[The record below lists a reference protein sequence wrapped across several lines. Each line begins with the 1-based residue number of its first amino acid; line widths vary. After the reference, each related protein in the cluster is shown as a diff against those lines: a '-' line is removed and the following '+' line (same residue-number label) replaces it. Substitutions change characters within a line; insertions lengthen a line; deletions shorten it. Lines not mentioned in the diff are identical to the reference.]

1 MATTYLTRTL
11 GTPTSTQKC
20 TISFWVKLSNL
31 SAEKSI
37 FEQRFNDGTN
47 KQISLYFGS
56 NDDLQLQLVTG
67 GSYDGRIYT
76 SQLFRDVSAWYHVLI
91 AIDTT
96 LATSGDRLKM
106 YINGNEV
113 TSFSTELQPT
123 QNYNLHFTSGQ
134 LLYIGRNSSGSAYLD
149 GSITHFNFIDGTAYD
164 ADTFGE
170 TDATTGIWKPK
181 TAPSVTY
188 GTNGFFL
195 KFENSGAFGTDSSG
209 NSNTFTVNGTMTQNI
224 DTPSNVFAT
233 LNPLARFQVA
243 PTYSNGNNTITAGAG
258 GSGSSPFS
266 TIGASSGKYY
276 AELSLGSVNGGGI
289 SCGIIDIT
297 QFNPNFQT
305 DAWFYYP
312 TYGYAYMSN
321 NGNKGNN
328 NAETSYG
335 NSYTNGDRIGV
346 AMDLDNNK
354 LYFAKNG
361 VWQNSG
367 DPTSGATGTGSAF
380 TIADGTYGFTVYG
393 YQQKVWNANFGNG
406 YFGTTAVSSAQNPD
420 DGIGIFEYDVPT
432 GYYALN
438 TKAINAQEYD

>member
-1 MATTYLTRTL
+1 MASTYLTRTPASATNRQTWTWS
-11 GTPTSTQKC
+11 G
-20 TISFWVKLSNL
+20 WVKLSQFAGGAGSILFSAYAHAADNFKIAFSDTFKLSMRFYNNTEYQLNL
-31 SAEKSI
+31 N
-37 FEQRFNDGTN
+37 R
-47 KQISLYFGS
+47 
-56 NDDLQLQLVTG
+56 
-67 GSYDGRIYT
+67 
-76 SQLFRDVSAWYHVLI
+76 LFRDTSGWYHLVF
-91 AIDTT
+91 AVDTT
-96 LATSGDRLKM
+96 LATEADRFRI
-106 YINGNEV
+106 YVNGVRE
-113 TSFSTELQPT
+113 TSFGQEDQPT
-123 QNYNLHFTSGQ
+123 QNLQMTINEATATQ
-134 LLYIGRNSSGSAYLD
+134 IGRFNTGSYFD
-149 GSITHFNFIDGTAYD
+149 GSMANVEFVDGTALGPEY
-164 ADTFGE
+164 FGS
-170 TDATTGIWKPK
+170 TNTASGIWTPQASS
-181 TAPSVTY
+181 TISSY
-188 GTNGFFL
+188 GTNGFKL
-195 KFENSGAFGTDSSG
+195 KMDTATPGADTSG
-209 NSNTFTVNGTMTQNI
+209 NTNNFTVGGGTPTLTQGS
-224 DTPSNVFAT
+224 PSNVYAT

-312 TYGYAYMSN
+312 TYGYAYMSS

-328 NAETSYG
+328 NAETSYA

-367 DPTSGATGTGSAF
+367 DPTSGATGTGAAF
-380 TIADGTYGFTVYG
+380 TIADGTYGFAVYG
-393 YQQKVWNANFGNG
+393 YDSKVWNANFGNG

>member
-1 MATTYLTRTL
+1 MASTYLSRTPASATNRQTWTWS
-11 GTPTSTQKC
+11 G
-20 TISFWVKLSNL
+20 WVKLSQFAGGAGSILFSAYAHAADNFKIAFSDTFKLSMRFYNNTEYQLNL
-31 SAEKSI
+31 N
-37 FEQRFNDGTN
+37 R
-47 KQISLYFGS
+47 
-56 NDDLQLQLVTG
+56 
-67 GSYDGRIYT
+67 
-76 SQLFRDVSAWYHVLI
+76 LFRDTSGWYHLVF
-91 AIDTT
+91 AVDTT
-96 LATSGDRLKM
+96 LATEADRFRI
-106 YINGNEV
+106 YVNGVRE
-113 TSFSTELQPT
+113 TSFGQEDQPT
-123 QNYNLHFTSGQ
+123 QNLQMTINEATATQ
-134 LLYIGRNSSGSAYLD
+134 IGRYSTGDNYFNGSM
-149 GSITHFNFIDGTAYD
+149 SHIHFIDGTAYD
-164 ADTFGE
+164 ASAFGE

-181 TAPSVTY
+181 TNPSVTY

-209 NSNTFTVNGTMTQNI
+209 NGNTFTVNGTMTQNI

-312 TYGYAYMSN
+312 TYGYAYMSS

-328 NAETSYG
+328 NAETSYA

-367 DPTSGATGTGSAF
+367 DPTSGATGTGAAF
-380 TIADGTYGFTVYG
+380 TIADGTYGFAVYG
-393 YQQKVWNANFGNG
+393 YDSKVWNANFGNG